1 MGRVHMFLRAFEGL
15 QEQYLEGEF
24 DLVRFLV
31 MIAKLIMNIA
41 SRERVLSS
49 PEGRR
54 SMQALE
60 HQLNPL
66 HHTIT
71 VGVNHA
77 VMCVQEALRDV
88 HSNPMTKIATIL
100 HVVHYFWH
108 KWGVPVFEADPGYG
122 IVLNTEEE
130 TRQER
135 FIRRAMLQV
144 PAAPPAPPADAA
156 ADANTRPGSAA
167 GVDADAAGKGKGKGK
182 GTIYEAFLTD
192 VARIGGA
199 GAVAAVAQ
207 HVTAADIGVPEG
219 KGKGKTGK
227 MVNAPLERTQQQF
240 EVEEWMIE
248 WADEARR
255 WAADGTLDQKMS
267 SLLYIYTVMP
277 KIEIG
282 ASPIKATH
290 VDTFETMLE
299 GQDAKACL
307 IYILNFIKKALNG
320 PMTPRAKLIMLSI
333 ACEWI
338 TARLALPR
346 PESYGGLIVQLSE
359 LIGQPVS
366 MSSSLDG
373 SA

>member
-1 MGRVHMFLRAFEGL
+1 M
-15 QEQYLEGEF
+15 
-24 DLVRFLV
+24 
-31 MIAKLIMNIA
+31 
-41 SRERVLSS
+41 
-49 PEGRR
+49 
-54 SMQALE
+54 
-60 HQLNPL
+60 
-66 HHTIT
+66 
-71 VGVNHA
+71 
-77 VMCVQEALRDV
+77 
-88 HSNPMTKIATIL
+88 
-100 HVVHYFWH
+100 
-108 KWGVPVFEADPGYG
+108 
-122 IVLNTEEE
+122 
-130 TRQER
+130 
-135 FIRRAMLQV
+135 
-144 PAAPPAPPADAA
+144 
-156 ADANTRPGSAA
+156 
-167 GVDADAAGKGKGKGK
+167 
-182 GTIYEAFLTD
+182 
-192 VARIGGA
+192 
-199 GAVAAVAQ
+199 
-207 HVTAADIGVPEG
+207 GVPEG